1 MPAGPKGSRWRAPAA
16 SDGLGRTSG
25 ATRAILLAD
34 RLAIGKQRDPMFTGN
49 DLGSCEAAGTRMMAG
64 AARRRGAMTP
74 TPPLRRPMAEPE
86 RVVCV
91 KFCKFAER
99 GGHGR
104 LVMFNVT

>member
-1 MPAGPKGSRWRAPAA
+1 MTVNVANKE
-16 SDGLGRTSG
+16 
-25 ATRAILLAD
+25 AD
-34 RLAIGKQRDPMFTGN
+34 RLARRLAGMEGIG
-49 DLGSCEAAGTRMMAG
+49 LSEAVIPAMPEAIE
-64 AARRRGAMTP
+64 RRR
-74 TPPLRRPMAEPE
+74 